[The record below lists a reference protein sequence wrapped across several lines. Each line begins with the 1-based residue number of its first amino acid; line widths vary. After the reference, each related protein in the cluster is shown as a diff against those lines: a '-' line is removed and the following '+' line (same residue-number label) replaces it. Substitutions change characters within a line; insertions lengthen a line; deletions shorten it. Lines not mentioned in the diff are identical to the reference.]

1 MRTLLIS
8 GDSPALLRREA
19 LATARRLLCPE
30 HRDGNLCSVCR
41 RIRDDSHPDFLR
53 VRPDGPQIKVEDVRD
68 AVRFASGRPYEGPA
82 RMIWIDGADALREA
96 GANALLKSLEE
107 PGDSVQ
113 WLLTTTSP
121 ESILATIR
129 SRCVHRRLSP
139 RRPSELAAGFE
150 ADGLAP
156 ADARDAVAFGF
167 DPGEAVDLDSARESR
182 RRLLGALADGSV
194 IGPARARRRG
204 RGRRFGSPPRCFGS
218 PGRRRPRVGGAFR
231 SAPPRRRGF
240 ARLRGSRRSTGA
252 MRFGTPRAKR
262 TASRGVRTQP
272 PEAASVRTVVSQAG
286 RGEVREI
293 IGGRRR
299 TRG

>member
-19 LATARRLLCPE
+19 LAAARRLLCPE

-194 IGPARARRRG
+194 SALLAL
-204 RGRRFGSPPRCFGS
+204 
-218 PGRRRPRVGGAFR
+218 AAAAAEDD
-231 SAPPRRRGF
+231 SAPRLVASVLRDAAVLASGAPSD
-240 ARLRGSRRSTGA
+240 RLRHVG
-252 MRFGTPRAKR
+252 
-262 TASRGVRTQP
+262 
-272 PEAASVRTVVSQAG
+272 AASEVARVAALYRRDALRDAAG
-286 RGEVREI
+286 EADGLIEALERHRQKRLLFERLFLRLGE
-293 IGGRRR
+293 GRSEK
-299 TRG
+299 